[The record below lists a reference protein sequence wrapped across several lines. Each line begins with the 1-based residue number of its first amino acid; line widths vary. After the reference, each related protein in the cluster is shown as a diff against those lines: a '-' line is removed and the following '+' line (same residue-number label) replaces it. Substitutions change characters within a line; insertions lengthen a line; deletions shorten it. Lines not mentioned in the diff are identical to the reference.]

1 MNLIEKAAKILEEPV
16 CDHCL
21 GRQFAMLLSGYTNSE
36 RGRMIRNIIAMTIDS
51 KNININNLEMSNFHN
66 YKFHDEELADIKI
79 NKKKCA
85 ICNDIFDKLDVYVKE
100 IEKNAKKIEFKTF
113 LIGTQLPFELIE
125 KEEKLW
131 ERVGIEYCEPLKAEL
146 NREIGKLVEKRLK
159 VKFNSKR
166 PDVNFVIDIGRKKV
180 KMEIM
185 PLFIYGEYQ
194 KLIRGIPQTK
204 WPSGKYKTSVEQ
216 IIAKPFLSALLA
228 KSQKFHGSGR
238 EDIDARCLAWRP
250 FVLEIL
256 APKKRFINRQLL
268 KKIAKK
274 IPKNKIRVRNLRISD
289 INEVRKL
296 KEERN
301 DKVYRAVVVCDKKI
315 KKDDLK
321 KLQSLVGKI
330 KQKTPQRVLHRR
342 ADKIRDRNLISI
354 KSKFINNN
362 KFIIEVRCNAGLY
375 VKELISGD
383 NGRTKPSVS
392 ELLGT
397 NCKCIELDVIKII
410 KG

>member
-21 GRQFAMLLSGYTNSE
+21 GRQFGMLLSGYTNDE
-36 RGRMIRNIIAMTIDS
+36 RGRMLRNIVAMAVDAKIAKAD
-51 KNININNLEMSNFHN
+51 MSNFHN
-66 YKFHDEELADIKI
+66 YKFHDEEAIKKFTKQ
-79 NKKKCA
+79 KKKCA
-85 ICNDIFDKLDVYVKE
+85 ICNDIFENLDIYVKQ
-100 IEKNAKKIEFKTF
+100 IQNIVKKNKIEFRTF
-113 LIGTQLPFELIE
+113 LVGTQLPFDLIE

-131 ERVGIEYCEPLKAEL
+131 ERVGIDYCEPLKAEL
-146 NREIGKLVEKRLK
+146 NREIGKLVEKIIK
-159 VKFNSKR
+159 VRCNLKR
-166 PDVNFVIDIGRKKV
+166 PDVNFVVDIGRNKIKL
-180 KMEIM
+180 EIM
-185 PLFIYGEYQ
+185 PVFIYGEYQ

-216 IIAKPFLSALLA
+216 IIAKPFLSAFVA
-228 KSQKFHGSGR
+228 KEQKFHGSGR

-256 APKKRFINRQLL
+256 EPKKRNIKDLNKLS
-268 KKIAKK
+268 KK
-274 IPKNKIRVRNLRISD
+274 IPKNKIRVRNLRLSD
-289 INEVRKL
+289 IIEVRKL
-296 KEERN
+296 KEERSN
-301 DKVYRAVVVCDKKI
+301 KVYRAVVVCDKKI

-321 KLQSLVGKI
+321 KLKNLVGKI

-342 ADKIRDRNLISI
+342 ANKIRDRNLISI
-354 KSKFINNN
+354 KSKFINDK
-362 KFIIEVRCNAGLY
+362 KFIIEARCDAGLY
-375 VKELISGD
+375 IKELISGD
-383 NGRTKPSVS
+383 NGRTKPSIS